1 MQEFYANK
9 RAAEA
14 RSGIMREAEC
24 KLGTGRHRH
33 FGILFLN
40 AIGKLFDHGVGEHF
54 AGDPLDLSPRRINC
68 ESVRQSQCKVFALAH
83 GSYGRK
89 SDLAQSVLDGLALR
103 IEDRSFQRDIDMGL
117 HYQGL

>member
-1 MQEFYANK
+1 MW
-9 RAAEA
+9 
-14 RSGIMREAEC
+14 EAEC
-24 KLGTGRHRH
+24 RIGSAWCLH

-40 AIGKLFDHGVGEHF
+40 AICKLFDYRVGEHF
-54 AGDPLDLSPRRINC
+54 ASDPLDLGPRRINC
-68 ESVRQSQCKVFALAH
+68 EPVRQSQCKVFALAH